1 MAIQSFNRYGFA
13 YKHAAS
19 LTDSFTIHECAR
31 DATNNAQSGKF
42 PVDCNVQSVEVEL
55 SGMST
60 GGSTPT
66 QVTMYLA
73 RDSEGDVGVTPGA
86 STGATEN
93 IRAGATTANTGFVVF
108 AIDSDVHYD
117 ATVGLSKID
126 SIYACLKLDTGTA
139 TANVRINWRA

>member
-19 LTDSFTIHECAR
+19 LSNSFTIHECAR

-42 PVDCNVQSVEVEL
+42 PVDCNVQSVEIEL

-60 GGSTPT
+60 GGSLPGT
-66 QVTMYLA
+66 VTMYLA

-86 STGATEN
+86 STGATEA
-93 IRAGATTANTGFVVF
+93 IQAGATTANTGFVVF
-108 AIDSDVHYD
+108 EIDSDVHHD
-117 ATVGLSKID
+117 ASVALSKAD
-126 SIYACLKLDTGTA
+126 SIYACLKLDQGTA
-139 TANVRINWRA
+139 TANVRINWRS

>member
-19 LTDSFTIHECAR
+19 LPDSFTIHECAR

-55 SGMST
+55 SGMS
-60 GGSTPT
+60 GSPGTI
-66 QVTMYLA
+66 QMYLA

-86 STGATEN
+86 NTGSTVN
-93 IRAGATTANTGFVVF
+93 IQAGATTANTGFAVF
-108 AIDSDVHYD
+108 EIDSDVHYD

-139 TANVRINWRA
+139 TANVRVNWRA